1 MEGKLQI
8 EERPAVLGV
17 RLDLIG
23 EVDCYT
29 SPRLKRELRRALEEG
44 HKDLAVDLTGVDYL
58 DSTGI
63 GVLLGV
69 LRDVKK
75 AEGTLTLLNPR
86 GQVAQV
92 LSRMGMD
99 RLLTVEHEQRQAA

>member
-1 MEGKLQI
+1 MEGRLQI

-29 SPRLKRELRRALEEG
+29 SPRLKRELKRAIEAG
-44 HKDLAVDLTGVDYL
+44 HTTLAVDLAGVDYL

-63 GVLLGV
+63 GVFLLIARELARQG
-69 LRDVKK
+69 
-75 AEGTLTLLNPR
+75 GTLTLLNPH
-86 GQVAQV
+86 GQVEQV
-92 LSRMGMD
+92 FQRM
-99 RLLTVEHEQRQAA
+99 RLDAILPIEHERKAAA